1 MKQRDNTI
9 DILRGL
15 AIFTMV
21 AANMSADNYADPH
34 PYWFRIFGSF
44 AAPTFVFL
52 AGLMV
57 SYTSFHK
64 AHPFGYYLKRG
75 IAIICI
81 AAFIDMLLWG
91 AVPFSTFDVLYI
103 IGLSL
108 PIGKLFY
115 SLHKVAQFSIIA
127 ILFVLTPILQSK
139 FGYIEAPVEPELKLF
154 MAQGFQGAIVW
165 KQFLVDGWFPL
176 FPWLG
181 VSMLGM
187 LVGKY
192 RCETEIKKANATYSI
207 LGLLVFVSGLVSWI
221 IINPTLMERE
231 GYSEL
236 FYPPTLMFF
245 MAFLGGIIL
254 LLGTIYSVR
263 ENKILKVLCVFGR
276 SSLLMYILHTTF
288 DVFVFQKF
296 FGKQTLLPFAG
307 LYFCHLI
314 VLWTIAYSV
323 QKITKGKK
331 LPFILTLILGG

>member
-1 MKQRDNTI
+1 M
-9 DILRGL
+9 
-15 AIFTMV
+15 
-21 AANMSADNYADPH
+21 
-34 PYWFRIFGSF
+34 
-44 AAPTFVFL
+44 
-52 AGLMV
+52 
-57 SYTSFHK
+57 
-64 AHPFGYYLKRG
+64 
-75 IAIICI
+75 
-81 AAFIDMLLWG
+81 
-91 AVPFSTFDVLYI
+91 
-103 IGLSL
+103 
-108 PIGKLFY
+108 
-115 SLHKVAQFSIIA
+115 
-127 ILFVLTPILQSK
+127 
-139 FGYIEAPVEPELKLF
+139 
-154 MAQGFQGAIVW
+154 W
-165 KQFLVDGWFPL
+165 KQFLIDGWFPL

-192 RCETEIKKANATYSI
+192 RCETEIKKANGTYAI
-207 LGLLVFVSGLVSWI
+207 VGAIVFIAGIVSWI
-221 IINPTLMERE
+221 IINPKLMERE

-236 FYPPTLMFF
+236 FYAPTLMFF

>member
-21 AANMSADNYADPH
+21 AANMSADNYAAPH
-34 PYWFRIFGSF
+34 PFWFRIFGSF

-52 AGLMV
+52 AGLMI

-81 AAFIDMLLWG
+81 AACIDMFLWG
-91 AVPFSTFDVLYI
+91 AVPFSTYDVLYI

-115 SLHKVAQFSIIA
+115 SLNRLAQFSIIA
-127 ILFVLTPILQSK
+127 IIFALTPLLQSK
-139 FGYIEAPVEPELKLF
+139 FGYIETPVEPELNLF
-154 MAQGFQGAIVW
+154 MSNGFQGAIVW

-181 VSMLGM
+181 VSLLGM

-192 RCETEIKKANATYSI
+192 RCETEIKKANASYSI
-207 LGLLVFVSGLVSWI
+207 TGLIVFVAGLIAWI
-221 IINPTLMERE
+221 IINPKLMERE

-296 FGKQTLLPFAG
+296 FGKHTLLPFAG

-314 VLWTIAYSV
+314 VLWTIAFLV
-323 QKITKGKK
+323 QKFTKGKK

>member
-81 AAFIDMLLWG
+81 AACIDMLLWG

-115 SLHKVAQFSIIA
+115 SLNKVVQFSIIA
-127 ILFVLTPILQSK
+127 ILFALTPILQSK

-154 MAQGFQGAIVW
+154 MSNGFQGAIVW
-165 KQFLVDGWFPL
+165 KQFLIDGWFPL

-192 RCETEIKKANATYSI
+192 RCETEIKKANGTYAI
-207 LGLLVFVSGLVSWI
+207 VGAIVFIAGIVSWI
-221 IINPTLMERE
+221 IINPKLMERE

-236 FYPPTLMFF
+236 FYAPTLMFF

>member
-21 AANMSADNYADPH
+21 AANMSADNFADPH

-64 AHPFGYYLKRG
+64 SHPIGYYLKRG
-75 IAIICI
+75 LAIICI
-81 AAFIDMLLWG
+81 AACIDMFLWG

-115 SLHKVAQFSIIA
+115 SLNKVAQFSIIA
-127 ILFVLTPILQSK
+127 ILFALTPILQSK
-139 FGYIEAPVEPELKLF
+139 LGYIADPVEPELKLF
-154 MAQGFQGAIVW
+154 TTQGFQGAIVW

-192 RCETEIKKANATYSI
+192 RCETEIKKANGTYSI
-207 LGLLVFVSGLVSWI
+207 VGAIVFITGIVSWI
-221 IINPTLMERE
+221 IINPTLVERE

-296 FGKQTLLPFAG
+296 FGKYTLPYFAG
-307 LYFCHLI
+307 LYFAHLI
-314 VLWTIAYSV
+314 VLWTIAFCV
-323 QKITKGKK
+323 QKFTKGKK
-331 LPFILTLILGG
+331 LPFLLTLILGG

>member
-21 AANMSADNYADPH
+21 AANMSAENYADPH

-52 AGLMV
+52 AGLMI

-81 AAFIDMLLWG
+81 AACIDMLLWD
-91 AVPFSTFDVLYI
+91 AVPCSTFDVLYI

-115 SLHKVAQFSIIA
+115 SLNKVAQFSIIA
-127 ILFVLTPILQSK
+127 ILFALTPILQSR
-139 FGYIEAPVEPELKLF
+139 FGYIATPVEPELKLF
-154 MAQGFQGAIVW
+154 TTEGFQGAIVW

-192 RCETEIKKANATYSI
+192 RCETDIKKANATYSI
-207 LGLLVFVSGLVSWI
+207 LGLLVFVSGLISWI

-263 ENKILKVLCVFGR
+263 ENKILKVLCVLGR
-276 SSLLMYILHTTF
+276 SSLLIYILHTTF
-288 DVFVFQKF
+288 DVFIFHKY
-296 FGKQTLLPFAG
+296 FGKHSLIPFAG
-307 LYFCHLI
+307 LYLI
-314 VLWTIAYSV
+314 HITTLWIIAYLV
-323 QKITKGKK
+323 QKTTKRKK
-331 LPFILTLILGG
+331 LPFLLTLVLGS

>member
-81 AAFIDMLLWG
+81 AACIDMLLWG

-115 SLHKVAQFSIIA
+115 SLNKVVQFSIIA
-127 ILFVLTPILQSK
+127 ILFALTPILQSK

-154 MAQGFQGAIVW
+154 MSNGFQGAIVW
-165 KQFLVDGWFPL
+165 KQFLIDGWFPL

-192 RCETEIKKANATYSI
+192 RCETEIKKANATYGI
-207 LGLLVFVSGLVSWI
+207 FGLIVFLAGIVSWI
-221 IINPTLMERE
+221 IINPKLMERE

-236 FYPPTLMFF
+236 FYPPTLMF
-245 MAFLGGIIL
+245 LWL
-254 LLGTIYSVR
+254 
-263 ENKILKVLCVFGR
+263 
-276 SSLLMYILHTTF
+276 SLAELFYCLAQF
-288 DVFVFQKF
+288 
-296 FGKQTLLPFAG
+296 
-307 LYFCHLI
+307 I
-314 VLWTIAYSV
+314 V
-323 QKITKGKK
+323 
-331 LPFILTLILGG
+331 